1 MRRRWASRSEW
12 PFLADVFGSNEGRC
26 ALEPTSSHARAKRLC
41 LIGLLVSQGKSDNN
55 NTGIV
60 EADSCKEL
68 IVIPFFCDQ
77 FMYTSSFFVLDEAWT
92 VVISQTE
99 P

>member
-1 MRRRWASRSEW
+1 MSGH
-12 PFLADVFGSNEGRC
+12 FLADVFGSNEGRC

-41 LIGLLVSQGKSDNN
+41 LIGLLVSQGKSDND

-68 IVIPFFCDQ
+68 IVIPFFLRPVHV
-77 FMYTSSFFVLDEAWT
+77 YKFFFCAR
-92 VVISQTE
+92 
-99 P
+99 

>member
-41 LIGLLVSQGKSDNN
+41 LIGLLVSQGKSDND

-60 EADSCKEL
+60 EADSCKEC
-68 IVIPFFCDQ
+68 PASSCDSCIQ
-77 FMYTSSFFVLDEAWT
+77 VLFFVLDEPCT
-92 VVISQTE
+92 VVIGQTE

>member
-41 LIGLLVSQGKSDNN
+41 LIGLLVSQGKSDND

-68 IVIPFFCDQ
+68 IVILCFCGQ
-77 FMYTSSFFVLDEAWT
+77 FM
-92 VVISQTE
+92 
-99 P
+99 